1 MSVQDIPR
9 HHDPAQ
15 QEALNDFFE
24 DFNDAYPLCETT
36 LLELEH
42 TPDDQALLNSLFR
55 VVHTIKGNLGF
66 IGLMSAVPLL
76 QSLEDV
82 LDDIRKGHMAYNSL
96 LCDVILLTLDKT
108 RLHVIAEAS
117 GQASPL
123 SEHSMQMISQH
134 LTQLTSATATELTH
148 YIHKVLLELDPDRQ
162 FDHFD
167 DELLSEI
174 DPPLAA
180 SAAHAPQE
188 TYIQETAAQ
197 ASVAAQPTTAQ
208 PTTEQAASNTAISDA
223 DYEQRLCRIL
233 KHYGIPL
240 DEDIVFLLAMAPI
253 LERKTPLWRERLA
266 RQMFLCLE
274 MNRQGGH
281 VIAAEQLAVAVV
293 MHDMALS
300 FYPETTEILTEPER
314 RHPLLSAGLLGCN
327 SRFEQAAEMIL
338 QHHERYDGW
347 GVPKGLSGEQIGSG
361 AMVIAIADKFDAIMH
376 DRYAPDDGKKPIVRA
391 MIEINQLSGKAFT
404 PEWVEVFTQVVKKNH
419 QHLA

>member
-42 TPDDQALLNSLFR
+42 APDDQALLNSLFR

-117 GQASPL
+117 GHASPL
-123 SEHSMQMISQH
+123 SEHSMQVISQH
-134 LTQLTSATATELTH
+134 LTQLTSATATELSH

-162 FDHFD
+162 FDSLD

-174 DPPLAA
+174 DAPQAT
-180 SAAHAPQE
+180 SAAHEP
-188 TYIQETAAQ
+188 QETAARTTTQ
-197 ASVAAQPTTAQ
+197 PAAAQESLQTQHATAPTAGTA
-208 PTTEQAASNTAISDA
+208 AISDA
-223 DYEQRLCRIL
+223 DYELRLSRIL

-240 DEDIVFLLAMAPI
+240 DEDISFLLAMAPV

>member
-42 TPDDQALLNSLFR
+42 APDDQALLNSLFR

-117 GQASPL
+117 GHASPL
-123 SEHSMQMISQH
+123 SEQSMQVISQH
-134 LTQLTSATATELTH
+134 LTQLTSATATELSH
-148 YIHKVLLELDPDRQ
+148 YIHKVLQELDPDRQ
-162 FDHFD
+162 FDNLD

-174 DPPLAA
+174 DPPMAA
-180 SAAHAPQE
+180 KAANAPQE
-188 TYIQETAAQ
+188 ACVQETAAQ
-197 ASVAAQPTTAQ
+197 ASVVAQQA
-208 PTTEQAASNTAISDA
+208 TEQVASNTAISDA
-223 DYEQRLCRIL
+223 EYEQRLSRIL
-233 KHYGIPL
+233 KHYGIPV
-240 DEDIVFLLAMAPI
+240 DEDIAFLLAMAPV

-274 MNRQGGH
+274 MNRQGGY

-361 AMVIAIADKFDAIMH
+361 AMVLAIADKFDAIMH

>member
-42 TPDDQALLNSLFR
+42 APDDQALLNSLFR

-117 GQASPL
+117 GHASPL
-123 SEHSMQMISQH
+123 SEHSMQVISQH
-134 LTQLTSATATELTH
+134 LTQLTSATATELSH

-162 FDHFD
+162 FDSLD

-174 DPPLAA
+174 DAPQAT
-180 SAAHAPQE
+180 SAAHQPQE
-188 TYIQETAAQ
+188 TVARTTTQSAAAQ
-197 ASVAAQPTTAQ
+197 ESVQAPHATAPTAGTA
-208 PTTEQAASNTAISDA
+208 AISDA
-223 DYEQRLCRIL
+223 DYELRLSRIL

-240 DEDIVFLLAMAPI
+240 DEDISFLLAMAPV

-391 MIEINQLSGKAFT
+391 MIEVNQLSGKAFT

>member
-42 TPDDQALLNSLFR
+42 APDDQALLNSLFR

-117 GQASPL
+117 GHASPL
-123 SEHSMQMISQH
+123 SEQSMQVISQH
-134 LTQLTSATATELTH
+134 LTQLTSATATELSH
-148 YIHKVLLELDPDRQ
+148 YIHKVLQELDPDRQ
-162 FDHFD
+162 FDNLD

-174 DPPLAA
+174 DPPMAA
-180 SAAHAPQE
+180 TAANAPQE
-188 TYIQETAAQ
+188 TCVQETAAQ
-197 ASVAAQPTTAQ
+197 ASVVAQQA
-208 PTTEQAASNTAISDA
+208 TEQVASNTAISDA
-223 DYEQRLCRIL
+223 EYEQRLSRIL
-233 KHYGIPL
+233 KHYGIPV
-240 DEDIVFLLAMAPI
+240 DEDIGFLLAMAPV

-274 MNRQGGH
+274 MNRQGGY

-361 AMVIAIADKFDAIMH
+361 AMVLAIADKFDAIMH